1 MSTPVICAYARTPF
15 GRFRGALA
23 NYTAVE
29 LGTLAVKGVLQR
41 AGIDPGSGIIDQIY
55 MGQVLQAGAGQG
67 NPEETGRRSGCP
79 D

>member
-41 AGIDPGSGIIDQIY
+41 VLVYRCIIQLTSRDLAVSFLLGAVTSRHTAGRF
-55 MGQVLQAGAGQG
+55 
-67 NPEETGRRSGCP
+67 E
-79 D
+79 